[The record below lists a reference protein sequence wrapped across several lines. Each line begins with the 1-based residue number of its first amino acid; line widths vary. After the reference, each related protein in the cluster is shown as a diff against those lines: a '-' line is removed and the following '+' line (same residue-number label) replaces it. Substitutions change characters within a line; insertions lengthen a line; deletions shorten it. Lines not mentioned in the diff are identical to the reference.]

1 MHHDYFVVQRPVS
14 APAQLFLLF
23 HGVGDNPI
31 SMGDLGKWFADSF
44 PQAMVICV
52 GASDSGV
59 HGRQWYSVDDLS
71 EENHQQRVDAVMA
84 TFTEIIRDWQR
95 QSGVKAEAT
104 ALIGFSQG
112 STMALEAIKAQPG
125 LAGRVIA
132 FSGRYASPPQSVTKR
147 TTIHLIHG
155 DDDEQVPL
163 GHALEAEA
171 QLLALGGDVTLNIVE
186 DLPHAVDQRAMQSA
200 LDHLHYT
207 VPRRYFDEALS
218 GSAPGDDD
226 VIPMR

>member
-1 MHHDYFVVQRPVS
+1 MQHDYFVVQRPAS

-23 HGVGDNPI
+23 HGAGDNPI
-31 SMGDLGKWFADSF
+31 SMGDLGKWFAESF
-44 PQAMVICV
+44 PQSLVICI
-52 GASDSGV
+52 GAPGAGKQ
-59 HGRQWYSVDDLS
+59 GRQWYPTDDLN
-71 EENHQQRVDAVMA
+71 EENHQQRVDAVM
-84 TFTEIIRDWQR
+84 TPFIEIIHDWQR
-95 QSGVKAEAT
+95 QSRVKADAT

-112 STMALEAIKAQPG
+112 STMALEVIKAQPG

-132 FSGRYASPPQSVTKR
+132 FSGRYASLPQSVTKR

-155 DDDEQVPL
+155 DCDEQILP
-163 GHALEAEA
+163 GNAQEAEA

-186 DLPHAVDQRAMQSA
+186 DLPHAVDQRAMRLA

-207 VPRRYFDEALS
+207 VPRRYFDDALS